1 MTPVELIDDAARNRI
16 SRDGLDELLFVEA
29 GAGTGKTKQLVDRVV
44 ALVLERG
51 VAMRD
56 IAAITFTEAAAS
68 ELRSRVREAFERR
81 LHDAREAVA
90 SGATVGDAGLEAAC
104 DRCEAALADLDGA
117 AIGTVHSFAQR
128 ILSEHPIEAGLPPM
142 VEVLDEVESLLEF
155 EGRWQEH
162 VDRMFAAPDL
172 SAVLALARTLGIRV
186 DDDQL
191 ASLRDVAVNFSD
203 NWDRLDRIA
212 QTPVELPRINRE
224 PARAATGAVAR
235 LLEQCA
241 AIDHDSL
248 AQHVLG
254 CAGEIAYALDT
265 LGVGTDRAVLRVVDA
280 KVKWK
285 QGNKGQAPNWGGKEG
300 KAAVVEVLAAADDA
314 FRGLKQDM
322 ADRVLV
328 VLAGEVARFTIRA
341 AQERQREGRLE
352 FHDLLVLA
360 QRLLR
365 NSPDARRAL
374 SRRYRRLLVDEFQD
388 TDPIQI
394 ELATLIA
401 ASVEPVDPQR
411 GDPDV
416 PIGAWTD
423 VAVDPERLFFVGD
436 PKQSIYRFRR
446 ADIELF
452 LTARDRFA
460 GESVRLT
467 TNFRTVSPILGW
479 VNHVFGSLMP
489 DEVPGRQPR
498 YEALAGHR
506 GDGPNDH
513 RVVAVGGPHAKQEK
527 LKAGSL
533 REIEAGS
540 IADAIAGILLD
551 PEQWPVEDGGGW
563 RAARPEDIAILVPTR
578 TSLPILMDAL
588 RDRGVE
594 FRAETGT
601 LVYETQELRDLLAML
616 RAVAH
621 GADAVAL
628 VAALRSPILACGDD
642 DLVTYRHAGGRWDL
656 EAPRP
661 ELSDDHPVIA
671 AMQYLSG
678 LRAQRWWTSP
688 SEMLER
694 VVADRAV
701 LALALG
707 TPRARDV
714 WRRVRFLIDQARL
727 YEASQ
732 SGDLVGFVAWADL
745 QRSGAARVHE
755 PLLPEADDHA
765 VRIMTIHG
773 AKGLEF
779 PITVLSGLTTQL
791 GRRRP
796 GLQIHWNGDAVEL
809 STKKGVQTAAFDRRA
824 DLEAEMD
831 DEEKLRLFYVA
842 CTRARDHLVVAM
854 HHIEGTKSFARIAW
868 DATQSAPPSSWRV
881 APVEGAPLGLVSAPA
896 SAKPFGT
903 DLAARAE
910 WITRR
915 TALLEQGRVART
927 FSATELRRTAGSQ
940 ESFPMPTG
948 SAAGAAGAAHDP
960 DGDDSM
966 GDDSMG
972 DGREVWRRGRAATA
986 FGRAVHA
993 VLQNVELATGRDLH
1007 ALAVVAANIEGLAD
1021 HTDEVAAAARSVL
1034 AAETVRQAAVGESF
1048 REMYVAAP
1056 VEDRVIEGYID
1067 LLVRTPDGLVVVDY
1081 KTDAVANAND
1091 IDALVE
1097 EYRPQLAAYALAVEI
1112 TTGQPVVAGV
1122 LVFTGSAERAAI
1134 ERRIVA
1140 RELGIASVRAI
1151 LSA

>member
-44 ALVLERG
+44 ALVLDRG
-51 VAMRD
+51 VPMRD

-81 LHDAREAVA
+81 LHDAGHTVGSAPLAGDASREAE
-90 SGATVGDAGLEAAC
+90 GNQ
-104 DRCEAALADLDGA
+104 CEAALADLDGA

-186 DDDQL
+186 DDDRL

-203 NWDRLDRIA
+203 NWDRLSLIA
-212 QTPVELPRINRE
+212 QTPVELPRIDRE
-224 PARAATGAVAR
+224 PARAATGAVVM

-248 AQHVLG
+248 AQHVLAR
-254 CAGEIAYALDT
+254 AGEIAYALHT
-265 LGVGTDRAVLRVVDA
+265 LGSGTDRAVLRVVDA
-280 KVKWK
+280 KRNWK
-285 QGNKGQAPNWGGKEG
+285 MGNKGQAANWGGKEG
-300 KAAVVEVLAAADDA
+300 KAAVVHTLAAADDA
-314 FRGLKQDM
+314 FLALKQDM

-341 AQERQREGRLE
+341 ARERQREGRLE

-365 NSPDARRAL
+365 NSPEARGAL
-374 SRRYRRLLVDEFQD
+374 NRRYRRLLVDEFQD

-401 ASVEPVDPQR
+401 ASVEPVDDASGAAVLPL
-411 GDPDV
+411 GTWTELDV
-416 PIGAWTD
+416 E
-423 VAVDPERLFFVGD
+423 PERLFFVGD

-452 LTARDRFA
+452 LAARDRFA

-467 TNFRTVSPILGW
+467 TNFRTVSPILDW
-479 VNHVFGSLMP
+479 VNHAFGALMAH
-489 DEVPGRQPR
+489 EVPGRQPR
-498 YEALAGHR
+498 YEPLAGHR
-506 GDGPNDH
+506 GDGPSDH
-513 RVVAVGGPHAKQEK
+513 RVVAVGGQHAKEEK
-527 LKAGSL
+527 LRAGPL

-540 IADAIAGILLD
+540 VADAVAGILLD
-551 PEQWPVEDGGGW
+551 PQRWPVEDADGW

-601 LVYETQELRDLLAML
+601 LVYETQELRDLLAIL

-642 DLVTYRHAGGRWDL
+642 DLVTYHHAGGRWDL
-656 EAPRP
+656 EASCP
-661 ELSDDHPVIA
+661 ELPDDHPVLV
-671 AMQYLSG
+671 AMQYLAG
-678 LRAQRWWTSP
+678 LRAERWWTSP

-694 VVADRAV
+694 VVADRRV

-714 WRRVRFLIDQARL
+714 WRRVRFLTDQARL

-796 GLQIHWNGDAVEL
+796 GLQIHWSEDTVEL

-842 CTRARDHLVVAM
+842 CTRARDHLIVAM
-854 HHIEGTKSFARIAW
+854 HHIEGTKSFAQIAW
-868 DATQSAPPSSWRV
+868 DTSQTAPPSSWRAAPLEAEPV
-881 APVEGAPLGLVSAPA
+881 VRQASPMSPAPVVA
-896 SAKPFGT
+896 
-903 DLAARAE
+903 DLAARAQ
-910 WITRR
+910 WIVQRE
-915 TALLEQGRVART
+915 ALLATGRATRT
-927 FSATELRRTAGSQ
+927 YSATELRRTAAST
-940 ESFPMPTG
+940 ES
-948 SAAGAAGAAHDP
+948 GAARP
-960 DGDDSM
+960 DGVAHADLGSEGRIGEDPV
-966 GDDSMG
+966 GD
-972 DGREVWRRGRAATA
+972 DGREAWRRGRGGTA

-993 VLQNVELATGRDLH
+993 VLQNTDLATGRDVD
-1007 ALAVVAANIEGLAD
+1007 ALAVVAAHLEGLAD
-1021 HTDEVAAAARSVL
+1021 HADEVAAAVRSVL
-1034 AAETVRQAAVGESF
+1034 DAPTVRQAAAGESF

-1067 LLVRTPDGLVVVDY
+1067 LLVRAPDGLVVVDY
-1081 KTDAVANAND
+1081 KTDAGTSADA
-1091 IDALVE
+1091 IDGLVE
-1097 EYRPQLAAYALAVEI
+1097 EYRLQLAAYALAVEI
-1112 TTGQPVVAGV
+1112 TTGQRVIAGV
-1122 LVFTGSAERAAI
+1122 LVFAGSADRAAI
-1134 ERRIVA
+1134 ERRIVGS
-1140 RELGIASVRAI
+1140 ELGIPEVRSI
-1151 LSA
+1151 LRSH

>member
-1 MTPVELIDDAARNRI
+1 MTSVELIDDAARNRI

-44 ALVLERG
+44 ALVLHRG
-51 VAMRD
+51 VSMRD

-81 LHDAREAVA
+81 LHEARESLGPAARVGDASLEAVA
-90 SGATVGDAGLEAAC
+90 DQ
-104 DRCEAALADLDGA
+104 CEAALADLDGA

-203 NWDRLDRIA
+203 NWDRLSLIA
-212 QTPVELPRINRE
+212 QTPVELPLIDRE
-224 PARAATGAVAR
+224 PARVATSAVAL
-235 LLEQCA
+235 LLEECA

-265 LGVGTDRAVLRVVDA
+265 LGSGTDRAVLRVVDA
-280 KVKWK
+280 KVNWK
-285 QGNKGQAPNWGGKEG
+285 KGNKGQAANWGGKEG
-300 KAAVVEVLAAADDA
+300 KTAVVEVLAAADDA
-314 FRGLKQDM
+314 FLALKQDV

-341 AQERQREGRLE
+341 ARERQREGRLE

-365 NSPDARRAL
+365 NSPEARGAL
-374 SRRYRRLLVDEFQD
+374 NRRYARLLIDEFQD

-401 ASVEPVDPQR
+401 ASVELVDDAN
-411 GDPDV
+411 GAAVV
-416 PIGAWTD
+416 PLGAWTELD
-423 VAVDPERLFFVGD
+423 VEPERLFFVGD

-452 LTARDRFA
+452 LSARDRFA

-479 VNHVFGSLMP
+479 VNHVFGALMV

-506 GDGPNDH
+506 GDGPSDH
-513 RVVAVGGPHAKQEK
+513 RVVAVGGPHAKEEK
-527 LKAGSL
+527 LKAGPL
-533 REIEAGS
+533 RELEAGS
-540 IADAIAGILLD
+540 VADAVAGMLLD
-551 PEQWPVEDGGGW
+551 PQRWPVEDADGW

-578 TSLPILMDAL
+578 TSLPILMAAL

-601 LVYETQELRDLLAML
+601 LVYETQELRDLLAIL

-621 GADAVAL
+621 GSDAVAL

-642 DLVTYRHAGGRWDL
+642 DLVTYHHAGGRWDL
-656 EAPRP
+656 EALRP
-661 ELSDDHPVIA
+661 ELPDDHPVIA
-671 AMQYLSG
+671 AMHYLAG
-678 LRAQRWWTSP
+678 LRAERWWTSP
-688 SEMLER
+688 SGMLER

-796 GLQIHWNGDAVEL
+796 GLQIHWNEDAVEL

-854 HHIEGTKSFARIAW
+854 HHIEGTKSFAQIAW
-868 DATQSAPPSSWRV
+868 DTTQSAPQSSWR
-881 APVEGAPLGLVSAPA
+881 ALPAEGEPVCLPSA
-896 SAKPFGT
+896 SAIAVADVT
-903 DLAARAE
+903 NLAARSE

-915 TALLEQGRVART
+915 TTLLATGLAMRT
-927 FSATELRRTAGSQ
+927 HSATELRRTAGSTQ
-940 ESFPMPTG
+940 
-948 SAAGAAGAAHDP
+948 SATFRPAGATDGDDP
-960 DGDDSM
+960 DGDD
-966 GDDSMG
+966 
-972 DGREVWRRGRAATA
+972 GREGWRRGRAATA

-993 VLQNVELATGRDLH
+993 VLQAVDLATGRDLD
-1007 ALAVVAANIEGLAD
+1007 ALAAVAAEIEGLAD
-1021 HTDEVAAAARSVL
+1021 HADEVAAAVRSVL
-1034 AAETVRQAAVGESF
+1034 DAHIVGQAAVGESF

-1067 LLVRTPDGLVVVDY
+1067 LLVRTPEGLVVVDY
-1081 KTDAVANAND
+1081 KTDAVASETA
-1091 IDALVE
+1091 IESLVE
-1097 EYRPQLAAYALAVEI
+1097 EYRLQLAAYALAVEV

-1122 LVFTGSAERAAI
+1122 LVFTGSSERAAI

-1140 RELGIASVRAI
+1140 SELGIPEVRAI
-1151 LSA
+1151 LGTL